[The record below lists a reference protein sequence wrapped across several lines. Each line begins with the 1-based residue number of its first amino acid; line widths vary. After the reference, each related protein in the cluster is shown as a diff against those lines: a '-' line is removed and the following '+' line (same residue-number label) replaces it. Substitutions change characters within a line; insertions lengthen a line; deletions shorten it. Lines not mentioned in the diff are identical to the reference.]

1 MKNPKPAAIIA
12 SVIGLTLALS
22 GITLVVRL
30 TGTNGIA
37 VHFYYLPII
46 YAAVMFGDYGAI
58 LVAMVAALA
67 CSSWMPAAIGPDE
80 VVPQPLRDVLLRAG
94 MFLVIALAAS
104 RAAYELRRRVT
115 EAYTLYDV
123 ARSVTSTL
131 RLRQVLDLITQHAA
145 SVMNAKASSIRLLNE
160 ETDELEL
167 VAATGLSEQYWEKGP
182 VSVSTST
189 LDQQVMNGEAEQI
202 YDVRADP
209 RFQYPEAA
217 REAGLTS
224 VLTVPLETKEKV
236 LGVVRVYSRTKRR
249 FPRREVALLTAF
261 AHQASVAIENARL
274 YEDIRR
280 NYYQTVRALTRAIEA
295 KDSATYTHSER
306 VTQLADELAQEVGM
320 TEDQRE
326 LLRFGSI
333 LHDVGKIG
341 LEAQYEETPEFD
353 SEEGQAF
360 YRMHPLIGRTI
371 LAPITFLE
379 SILPVVL
386 CHHEHWDASGF
397 PEGLSDDDIP
407 YQARLLSICDA
418 YDRLRNPRTPDQ
430 SPLSPKEAVEQ
441 VVDEAGSRFD
451 PTLVAAFRRVM
462 KANHYG
468 PSGDADSE
476 HQEPLPEPIIE
487 DD

>member
-12 SVIGLTLALS
+12 SVIGLTLALG
-22 GITLVVRL
+22 GITIVVRL

-67 CSSWMPAAIGPDE
+67 CSSWMPAAIRPDE
-80 VVPQPLRDVLLRAG
+80 VIPQPLRDVFLRSG

-115 EAYTLYDV
+115 EAHTLYDV

-131 RLRQVLDLITQHAA
+131 RLRQVLDLITHHAA
-145 SVMNAKASSIRLLNE
+145 GVMNAKASSIRLLNE

-182 VSVSTST
+182 VLVSTST
-189 LDQQVMNGEAEQI
+189 LDQQVMNGESEQI

-217 REAGLTS
+217 RQAGLTS

-249 FPRREVALLTAF
+249 FSRREVALLTAF

-326 LLRFGSI
+326 LLCFGSI

-341 LEAQYEETPEFD
+341 LEAQYEATPEFD

-379 SILPVVL
+379 PILPVVL

-430 SPLSPKEAVEQ
+430 SPLTPKEGVEQ

-476 HQEPLPEPIIE
+476 HQEPLPEPLAE
-487 DD
+487 DE

>member
-12 SVIGLTLALS
+12 SVIGLALALS
-22 GITLVVRL
+22 GITIVVRL

-46 YAAVMFGDYGAI
+46 YAAVVFGDYGSI
-58 LVAMVAALA
+58 LVAMIAALA
-67 CSSWMPAAIGPDE
+67 CSSMPAAVGPDE
-80 VVPQPLRDVLLRAG
+80 PELQPLRDALLRAG
-94 MFLVIALAAS
+94 MFFVIALAAS
-104 RAAYELRRRVT
+104 RAAHELRRRAT
-115 EAYTLYDV
+115 EAHTLYDV

-145 SVMNAKASSIRLLNE
+145 AVMNAKASSIRLLDE

-189 LDQQVMNGEAEQI
+189 LDQQVMNGKSEQI

-217 REAGLTS
+217 RQAGLTS

-249 FPRREVALLTAF
+249 FSRREVALLTAF
-261 AHQASVAIENARL
+261 ADQASVAIENARL

-341 LEAQYEETPEFD
+341 LEAQYEATPEFD

-379 SILPVVL
+379 PMLSVVL
-386 CHHEHWDASGF
+386 CHHEHWDGNGF
-397 PEGLSDDDIP
+397 PEGLSGDDIP
-407 YQARLLSICDA
+407 YQARLLSICDT
-418 YDRLRNPRTPDQ
+418 YDRLRNPRTADQ
-430 SPLSPKEAVEQ
+430 SPLAPKEAVEQ

-468 PSGDADSE
+468 PSGDVDFKPK
-476 HQEPLPEPIIE
+476 QPLPEPPAE
-487 DD
+487 DE